1 MKKLNKFYII
11 SCFLM
16 ITFGGIFSSN
26 ALAQAIRFSAPNKTV
41 VEKDT
46 FQVVLNVDSMLTGRN
61 IYAYK
66 FGITYNS
73 SYNEFIGIDSI
84 GSILKNWGAPTVNA
98 TSAGTVVIAGAG
110 STALSGKGGFIYFRF
125 RSIRAGGTYIDWNS
139 SLSML
144 NEGDPALTYNRGYI
158 NATAMP
164 FPDIWPDNAEI
175 YVGQTVQMNSGS
187 GTAPYTY
194 GSMNNAIATVN
205 PTTGLVKGVSPGTT
219 KISVTDAKANV
230 AYTTGV
236 IDVRGVK
243 LSIQP
248 TGALPG
254 DTFYLPIKIEIAP
267 GTQVY
272 SGSFELTFNGNL
284 QGTKS
289 LIEAVDYPVSLQSN
303 GEGTLVKISFAT
315 STPLS
320 GNGILC
326 RVALKAVNTGTHTV
340 NFQNVL
346 MNENLKAFVY
356 SGTVGVQCQPTT
368 KVTGLLPE
376 NGAVNQNPSLNLYWQ
391 PAVNV
396 RYYNLFLWEDG
407 ATMPASPSRSYI
419 YGTSTWLS
427 DLIPGK
433 TYKWKIAS
441 INDCSSLESNIQ
453 SFTVRN
459 FPDLVVTDVQTS
471 KNILSG
477 SQFDVTFTVK
487 NQGQESTGATLW
499 RDMVYIST
507 DSSANGAKTQ
517 LMAKYN
523 LKQLAVNETYTQTY
537 TIGMPTEYSGKY
549 YIFVRTDV
557 YNELAEL
564 NENNNQSRF
573 ADSITVVLK
582 PFPDIKVK
590 DINVVGSQLVPGD
603 SLTVNWKVENIGN
616 ADALGGWSERITL
629 VPDNGQRILL
639 NPYPV
644 SAADLPVNQTINRS
658 FRFRIPDILRFSGN
672 AKIEVSLVPSAS
684 LVEFTGTAAN
694 NTALSASSVTVV
706 NRLFMSVATNSL
718 SEGSTAE
725 VRCVVTRSGDFAA
738 DLPVTITN
746 IPGGQINIPASVTI
760 NANASS
766 AIFNLTAIDNTIVE
780 GPRNVKI
787 KVTATAHRADSAN
800 LQILD
805 NEATVL
811 KAKLNKAVAN
821 EGDTLSLRIS
831 RNLVTNMPLQV
842 VLSTNRP
849 TQWQFVN
856 AATIPAN
863 DSVVTVPIYVFND
876 KSPELTED
884 VKLTISSGGFA
895 SGEVT
900 CTINDDDVPQL
911 ELTLTADTVPE
922 TAGVYACYATLRR
935 LTGEGNVRVNFTA
948 SEANALIL
956 PSSITIPAGTS
967 AVQFNIGVVDNGEV
981 DGYRPVEITAAVYL
995 SSCGCNSTPEN
1006 GGVAIKTLV
1015 IADNDGPALNALVNP
1030 VSVFEGREN
1039 AGKLII
1045 TRNTGTTGNLV
1056 VNISHNDPTEIVLPT
1071 SATIL
1076 NGQKSVEVPLNT
1088 INDGIEDG
1096 TQSVSISVQAVGYM
1110 SGFCSVYVTDL
1121 NKPDFVLHNVNITR
1135 DTILTNDTITISGTL
1150 LNQGYLNAPTGSE
1163 VGFYLSRDIYLN
1175 ETSDQTLGKFQTTA
1189 QLPMGDSIAFSVK
1202 LTLPT
1207 KTGKYFLLPHANP
1220 LNLVNELVYNNNTF
1234 LPIPVLVLPEYS
1246 ATAIVDITRT
1256 LPDKPVAI
1264 YGKATKVNGQPAA
1277 NSDVDVYLLS
1287 NGTRKEIVAKTD
1299 ASGNYSVDFNPIPGE
1314 SGHYEVGA
1322 CYPDEDLTTVQDEF
1336 DILGFKRTATD
1347 FIIWMTKVGDPL
1359 NGVIQLKNNSEIPL
1373 TNIQMSIVSLPDGCT
1388 LTPQPLTVLP
1398 GNAVIN
1404 LNYTVLGTKRTL
1416 TNDYQ
1421 KLKILLTADEGVSVS
1436 YDAYYFCQEQE
1447 AILETNPSSLLTTVS
1462 KGSSKLVE
1470 FTLFNKG
1477 AGETGKIIV
1486 TIPNVNYMTLVSSD
1500 TIQNLKTGENAT
1512 ITLKL
1517 TDNDLLLNTPV
1528 NGSIAFNCEHGK
1540 GILMPYRI
1548 EAVSNAKGVVKID
1561 VVDEYT
1567 YNTNEAPHVQ
1577 NAHVTIK
1584 HPFSGVTVAEG
1595 FTGADGIF
1603 TTDSIPEGYYSM
1615 TIEAEKHEGY
1625 RNNIVVD
1632 GGKTLEQT
1640 IFISFQAITYTW
1652 EVVRTEVEDEY
1663 EIDLIMKFETN
1674 VPAPVVIMEMPDSM
1688 PHLVNDETFPFMVTL
1703 TNKGLITATD
1713 VTLTFPEDPEYEFVT
1728 NFTTMDLLA
1737 QQSIQVPVVMKRKAG
1752 YTPVSGL
1759 QKAANSGLNCFNVV
1773 IEGHAFYCG
1782 PDKKWHTGALLFSFS
1797 GRVCV
1802 GSPGGGYSPG
1812 GGGYGPS
1819 LGWGGDGYVVPSSNS
1834 PTVSVNDIVECD
1846 NCLMDVGFAILGC
1859 VPFTSWI
1866 PGAASNTAACLKS
1879 ASDGEMSA
1887 WDWFTCL
1894 GGYVT
1899 TTIKKMTIG
1908 CIIGVVGAAKTCF
1921 YDEPFWKAPTAGPLS
1936 APSQNTASKPLM
1948 PPIIKQATSDMLAVL
1963 DAADARRNWIDEFL
1977 GNKDLFDRI
1986 NIADFIKEI
1995 DPFTSLKKKIQP
2007 LDVINI
2013 NQNLYGTDILPEEVE
2028 TFATRWNSTLDA
2040 WNQSIYE
2047 PTIAFPDIIND
2058 KLLKLYIAQEDST
2071 FQYALSRGYEG
2082 IHQMAVEAYKT
2093 VKDQTDTGKKAVC
2106 ASITIKISQKLTM
2119 TREAF
2124 EGTLTIENGNTQ
2136 TAMTKIK
2143 LNLEIRNTD
2152 GVLSNDLFQINTKA
2166 LSILT
2171 GIDGSGELGA
2181 GQKGSASIIFI
2192 PEKGA
2197 APQVPTSYSFG
2208 GSFSYVDPFNGLEV
2222 TKQLYPVTLDVN
2234 PSPDLFLHYFMQ
2246 RDIFGDDA
2254 LTETIEPVIPAEL
2267 ALMIKN
2273 DGYGPAT
2280 KVRVESA
2287 QPEIIENEKGLAIQ
2301 LALIGSNLNGQ
2312 ERQLGLTNIDFG
2324 NIPPKSTSIG
2334 QWWFTSSLMGHFINY
2349 ETRVVHSN
2357 SFGNPDLSLV
2367 SGAAL
2372 HELIKSMRVYTIEDG
2387 INDFLVNEVQDANET
2402 PDLIYTS
2409 QGATLP
2415 VAPVNNMITYG
2426 NLSAPDYQIEL
2437 HVTPKLF
2444 GWNYGKVADPTGGRY
2459 KIESI
2464 MRMSDIKALPL
2475 DNIWQTHVT
2484 MPDGKEPVYENLIHF
2499 VDEFPAVQLT
2509 KYIIKFVPRQ
2519 VDPPVVLRIENIP
2532 ASVTTTRVASARVV
2546 FEKAIDNAT
2555 FTWEDMFLSC
2565 QGGPNLMNNTVTVTQ
2580 INSTTYDVDL
2590 SQITIQDGFYVL
2602 TIETT
2607 GIENLMGESGY
2618 FAKQA
2623 SWSQFANTP
2632 AIAEFIGIPENEGV
2646 TRSNFSNLMIRFT
2659 VSVDT
2664 LTFTKEKLIWKK
2676 NGSVMSVEPTI
2687 IRMDADAK
2695 LFKVSGLDNLMTDN
2709 GTYELTVDLVNI
2721 KSRTGV
2727 FGYQNQS
2734 ASWKYDTIAPVIRKI
2749 TLINAGGYDFQ
2760 HNTSAEVVLSE
2771 PVTGF
2776 GIAMLQLWRDTQQQ
2790 PVSQLNVVQ
2799 TNDTTFLVNDF
2810 RLLTYYEGNYALK
2823 FDMSNIV
2830 DIAGNNGAGIVEKKW
2845 TVNRTIPAAV
2855 SELKIA
2861 PDYGFSATDGVTS
2874 TANLNVSMKVNQE
2887 KARVRLYYN
2896 SFGNSILLLDTLP
2909 ASTGLFTLP
2918 LNIPITGSMKLQAQT
2933 VDSLGNAATTEIPL
2947 FIDLAPLSATW
2958 ANLPAGSS
2966 QRKHPNSVTLNF
2978 SERLLNESII
2988 KDNLECSLN
2997 GVLLTGMPLVVT
3009 KNNDT
3014 QFTVSNFGSGGVAQG
3029 GVFSISVQTANL
3041 KKYLSGASGMLA
3053 TAAQWRLRGNNTPVA
3068 NAGPDQLQIPAGSLI
3083 MLDGNESSD
3092 EDNDQLTYK
3101 WTAPEGIT
3109 LSSTNIARPTFVV
3122 PYDGRETL
3130 TFSLVVN
3137 DGVTDSEPDDVIVRV
3152 IHTNMPGIT
3161 LFRNNITITPNPSNG
3176 EFLLHLKE
3184 AIAGEMNIRI
3194 YNTAG
3199 QLVYSENR
3207 NASKGIVNY
3216 KVGKLSLIPGV
3227 YMVDVRLDDAKP
3239 VGLEK
3244 LVIVER

>member
-1 MKKLNKFYII
+1 
-11 SCFLM
+11 M

-26 ALAQAIRFSAPNKTV
+26 ALAQAIRFSVPNKTV

-376 NGAVNQNPSLNLYWQ
+376 NGAVNQNPSFNLYWQ

-407 ATMPASPSRSYI
+407 ATMPASPYRSYI
-419 YGTSTWLS
+419 YGTNTWLS

-441 INDCSSLESNIQ
+441 INDCSSLESDVQ

-459 FPDLVVTDVQTS
+459 FPDLIATDVQTS

-805 NEATVL
+805 NEATVI

-863 DSVVTVPIYVFND
+863 DSVVTIPVYVFND
-876 KSPELTED
+876 KTPELTED
-884 VKLTISSGGFA
+884 VKLTISSGGFV
-895 SGEVT
+895 SGEVI

-922 TAGVYACYATLRR
+922 TSGVYACYATIKR
-935 LTGEGNVRVNFTA
+935 LSGEGNITVNFSTSVA
-948 SEANALIL
+948 DALIL
-956 PSSITIPAGTS
+956 PASVTIPSGRT
-967 AVQFNIGVVDNGEV
+967 AVQFNVGVVDNGEV
-981 DGYRPVEITAAVYL
+981 DGYRPIVITGAVYL
-995 SSCGCNSTPEN
+995 SSCGCNSTIAN
-1006 GGVAIKTLV
+1006 GGVVTKTLV
-1015 IADNDGPALNALVNP
+1015 IADNDGPALSAVVNP

-1071 SATIL
+1071 SAAIL
-1076 NGQKSVEVPLNT
+1076 NGQKSVEVPINT

-1096 TQSVSISVQAVGYM
+1096 TQMVSISVQANGFI

-1121 NKPDFVLHNVNITR
+1121 NKPDFVLHNVKITR
-1135 DTILTNDTITISGTL
+1135 NNVLTNDTITVSGTL
-1150 LNQGYLNAPTGSE
+1150 VNQGYLNAPMGSK
-1163 VGFYLSRDIYLN
+1163 VGFYLSKDIYLN
-1175 ETSDQTLGKFQTTA
+1175 ETDDQSLGQFQTSN
-1189 QLPMGDSIAFSVK
+1189 QIVMGDSVAFSTK
-1202 LTLPT
+1202 LKMPI
-1207 KTGKYFLLPHANP
+1207 KTGKYYLLPHANP
-1220 LNLVNELVYNNNTF
+1220 LNVVSELVYTNNTF
-1234 LPIPVLVLPEYS
+1234 MPIPVVVQPEYS
-1246 ATAIVDITRT
+1246 ATAIVDIAQT
-1256 LPDKPVAI
+1256 LPDKPI
-1264 YGKATKVNGQPAA
+1264 TIHGKATKINGLPAA
-1277 NSDVDVYLLS
+1277 DSDVDVYLLS
-1287 NGTRKEIVAKTD
+1287 NGTRKTLVAKTD
-1299 ASGNYSVDFNPIPGE
+1299 ASGNYSIDFNPLPNE
-1314 SGHYEVGA
+1314 SGHYDVGA
-1322 CYPDEDLTTVQDEF
+1322 CYPDEGLTDIQDAF
-1336 DILGFKRTATD
+1336 DILGFKRTGTD
-1347 FIIWMTKVGDPL
+1347 YIIWMTKVGDPL
-1359 NGVIQLKNNSEIPL
+1359 NGTLTLKNNSNVAL
-1373 TNIQMSIVSLPDGCT
+1373 NNVKMSIVQLPDGCT
-1388 LTPQPLTVLP
+1388 LTPQNLSVLP
-1398 GNAVIN
+1398 GNAVVN

-1416 TNDYQ
+1416 ANDYL
-1421 KLKILLTADEGVSVS
+1421 KLKIILTADEGVSVS
-1436 YDAYYFCQEQE
+1436 YDAFYFCQEQE

-1477 AGETGKIIV
+1477 AGESGKIIV
-1486 TIPNVNYMTLVSSD
+1486 SVPAVNYMTLVSTD
-1500 TIQNLKTGENAT
+1500 TIPNLKTGENAT

-1540 GILMPYRI
+1540 GILMPYKI
-1548 EAVSNAKGVVKID
+1548 EAVSNAKGLVQID

-1603 TTDSIPEGYYSM
+1603 TTDSIPEGYYTM
-1615 TIEAEKHEGY
+1615 TIQADKHEGY
-1625 RNNIVVD
+1625 RNNIVID

-1640 IFISFQAITYTW
+1640 IFISFQAISYTW
-1652 EVVRTEVEDEY
+1652 EVVRTEIEDEY
-1663 EIDLIMKFETN
+1663 KIDLIMKFETN
-1674 VPAPVVIMEMPDSM
+1674 VPAPVVVMEMPDKM
-1688 PHLVNDETFPFMVTL
+1688 PHLVNDETYPFMVTL

-1752 YTPVSGL
+1752 YTPVPGL
-1759 QKAANSGLNCFNVV
+1759 QKAANSGLTCFNVV

-1782 PDKKWHTGALLFSFS
+1782 PDKKWHTGAKLFSFS

-1802 GSPGGGYSPG
+1802 GSPGGGGGYGPG

-1834 PTVSVNDIVECD
+1834 PTVSVTDVKECD
-1846 NCLMDVGFAILGC
+1846 NCLMDLALAIAGCLAAPEVGAVI
-1859 VPFTSWI
+1859 
-1866 PGAASNTAACLKS
+1866 NTAACLKS
-1879 ASDGEMSA
+1879 FADGISA
-1887 WDWFTCL
+1887 WDVATCL
-1894 GGYVT
+1894 GGYIFSPVRA
-1899 TTIKKMTIG
+1899 
-1908 CIIGVVGAAKTCF
+1908 CILAAISALKTCF
-1921 YDEPFWKAPTAGPLS
+1921 IDEPFWKSPPSMPMYAAGLNN
-1936 APSQNTASKPLM
+1936 AKKQVM
-1948 PPIIKQATSDMLAVL
+1948 PPIIKQAASDLMCYL
-1963 DAADARRNWIDEFL
+1963 DAASASRNWIDEFT
-1977 GNKDLFDRI
+1977 GNPQLFERI
-1986 NIADFIKEI
+1986 NFADFIHEV
-1995 DPFTSLKKKIQP
+1995 DSFTIFKRKIQAQ
-2007 LDVINI
+2007 DIINI
-2013 NQNLYGTDILPEEVE
+2013 NQKLYGTDILPEEVE
-2028 TFATRWNSTLDA
+2028 AFANRWNQTLEA
-2040 WNQSIYE
+2040 HKLNIFVPNAQ
-2047 PTIAFPDIIND
+2047 FPDIIND
-2058 KLLKLYIAQEDST
+2058 DLLKEYVALEDSAT
-2071 FQYALSRGYEG
+2071 RYALNRGYTS
-2082 IHQMAVEAYKT
+2082 ITQMTNTAFNTLKEQVN
-2093 VKDQTDTGKKAVC
+2093 TGKSSVC

-2143 LNLEIRNTD
+2143 LNLEVKNSQ
-2152 GVLSNDLFQINTKA
+2152 GVLCNDLFQINTKA

-2171 GIDGSGELGA
+2171 GIDGEGELGPQ
-2181 GQKGSASIIFI
+2181 QKGSASILFI
-2192 PEKGA
+2192 PERGA

-2208 GSFSYVDPFNGLEV
+2208 GSFSYVDPFTDLEV
-2222 TKQLYPVTLDVN
+2222 TRQLFPVTLDVN

-2246 RDIFGDDA
+2246 RDILGDDA
-2254 LTETIEPVIPAEL
+2254 LTEAIEPVIPAEL
-2267 ALMIKN
+2267 ALMIQN
-2273 DGYGPAT
+2273 NGYGQAT

-2287 QPEIIENEKGLAIQ
+2287 QPEIIENEKGLAIK

-2324 NIPPKSTSIG
+2324 NIPAKSTAIG

-2367 SGAAL
+2367 SGATL
-2372 HELIKSMRVYTIEDG
+2372 HELIKSMRVYSIEDG
-2387 INDFLVNEVQDANET
+2387 INDFLVNEVQDAAET
-2402 PDLIYTS
+2402 PDAIYTS
-2409 QGATLP
+2409 QGAVLP
-2415 VAPVNNMITYG
+2415 VAPANNMVTYG

-2437 HVTPKLF
+2437 HVSPKLF

-2464 MRMSDIKALPL
+2464 TRMSDNKALPL

-2499 VDEFPAVQLT
+2499 VDEFAAVQLT

-2532 ASVTTTRVASARVV
+2532 TSVTTTRVLSARVV
-2546 FEKAIDNAT
+2546 FEKAIDNTT
-2555 FTWEDMFLSC
+2555 FTWEDMKLYC
-2565 QGGPNLMNNTVTVTQ
+2565 QNGPNLMNNTVSVTQ

-2590 SQITIQDGFYVL
+2590 SSITIQDGFYML

-2607 GIENLMGESGY
+2607 DIKNLMGESGY

-2632 AIAEFIGIPENEGV
+2632 AVAEFIGLPENNGV
-2646 TRSNFSNLMIRFT
+2646 TRTNFSNIMIRFT
-2659 VSVDT
+2659 VPVDT
-2664 LTFTKEKLIWKK
+2664 LTFRNNKLIWKR
-2676 NGSVMSVEPTI
+2676 NGSAMSVENTI
-2687 IRMDADAK
+2687 TRMDAEAK
-2695 LFKVSGLDNLMTDN
+2695 LFKISGLDNLMTDN

-2734 ASWKYDTIAPVIRKI
+2734 VSWRFDTKAPEIRKV

-2760 HNTSAEVVLSE
+2760 HNTSAEVVFSE

-2776 GIAMLQLWRDTQQQ
+2776 GLAMLQLWRDTQQQ
-2790 PVSQLNVVQ
+2790 PVSQLNTVQ
-2799 TNDTTFLVNDF
+2799 LNDTTFRVNDF
-2810 RLLTYYEGNYALK
+2810 RLLTYYEGMYSLK
-2823 FDMSNIV
+2823 FDLSGIA
-2830 DIAGNNGAGIVEKKW
+2830 DIAGNNGAGIFEKKW
-2845 TVNRTIPAAV
+2845 TVNRTVPAAV

-2861 PDYGFSATDGVTS
+2861 PDFGFSATDGVTS
-2874 TANLNVSMKVNQE
+2874 TSNLNVSMKVNHE
-2887 KARVRLYYN
+2887 KARVRLYYS

-2909 ASTGLFTLP
+2909 ASTGLFTVP
-2918 LNIPITGSMKLQAQT
+2918 LNIPVTGSMKLQAQT
-2933 VDSLGNAATTEIPL
+2933 VDTLGNTATTEVPL
-2947 FIDLAPLSATW
+2947 FIDLAPLSASW
-2958 ANLPAGSS
+2958 ANLPAGGL

-2978 SERLLNESII
+2978 SEKLLNENII
-2988 KDNLECSLN
+2988 KDNLECKLN

-3029 GVFSISVQTANL
+3029 GAFSIAVSTANL
-3041 KKYLSGASGMLA
+3041 KKYLSGGSGTLSPS
-3053 TAAQWRLRGNNTPVA
+3053 AQWTLRGNKTPVA
-3068 NAGPDQLQIPAGSLI
+3068 YAGTDQLQIPAGALI
-3083 MLDGNESSD
+3083 MLDGNGSTD
-3092 EDNDQLTYK
+3092 PDNDALTYK
-3101 WTAPEGIT
+3101 WTAPEGVT
-3109 LSSTNIARPTFVV
+3109 LSSANIARPTINV

-3137 DGVTDSEPDDVIVRV
+3137 DGVIDSEPDEVV
-3152 IHTNMPGIT
+3152 IHVILTKVPGIT
-3161 LFRNNITITPNPSNG
+3161 LFKNNITLAPNPSNG
-3176 EFLLHLKE
+3176 EFVLHLKE
-3184 AIAGEMNIRI
+3184 AVSGQLNIRI

-3207 NASKGIVNY
+3207 NSATGIMNY
-3216 KVGKLSLIPGV
+3216 KIGKLKLAPGM
-3227 YMVDVRLDDAKP
+3227 YMVDVRLDDEKP

-3244 LVIVER
+3244 LVIVEK